1 MREHRTAAGLKG
13 RKAMDKNIEAL
24 MQKNARH
31 TARGAVASY
40 IPELAK
46 QDPSLLGLCLMD
58 IDGHARCFGD
68 YDSRF
73 TVQSIIKV
81 PVLLAALLDNSMEKL
96 FQKINISPT
105 ADGFNSIVSL
115 ETKSDKKPLNPF
127 INSGAIAALS
137 MVAGDTPAQ
146 KLERV
151 LSLFRRIAGNDG
163 LSVCQAV
170 YRSENE
176 TGHRNRALAYYM
188 KSTGILECDV
198 EPLLDAYF
206 RLCAVEADCRDIAAL
221 GCFLAR
227 NGVTIDGERL
237 ARRETCRIIKAVMA
251 TCGMYDGSGDFAAM
265 VGIPAKSGV
274 GGGILGVVP
283 GLCGIGVLGPALD
296 EHGNSLAG
304 VMLLHDLSEA
314 FNWSIY

>member
-1 MREHRTAAGLKG
+1 
-13 RKAMDKNIEAL
+13 MDKSSIEEL
-24 MQKNARH
+24 MRKNARH
-31 TARGAVASY
+31 TAQGAVASY
-40 IPELAK
+40 IPELKK

-58 IDGHARCFGD
+58 TDGQTLSFGD
-68 YDSRF
+68 DRSRF
-73 TVQSIIKV
+73 TVQSIVKV
-81 PVLLAALLDNSMEKL
+81 PVLLAALLDNSLERL

-137 MVAGDTPAQ
+137 MVAGERPED
-146 KLERV
+146 KFERV
-151 LSLFRRIAGNDG
+151 LALFRRIAQNPRIA
-163 LSVCQAV
+163 VNEAV
-170 YRSENE
+170 YRSEKE
-176 TGHRNRALAYYM
+176 TGDRNRALAYYM
-188 KSTGILECDV
+188 KSTGILECAV

-206 RLCAVEADCRDIAAL
+206 RLCSLEVDCHDIAHL

-227 NGVTIDGERL
+227 NGVTAGGERL
-237 ARRETCRIIKAVMA
+237 AEPGTCRLIKAVMA

-274 GGGILGVVP
+274 GGGIMGVVP
-283 GLCGIGVLGPALD
+283 GRCGVGVLGPALD

-304 VMLLHDLSEA
+304 IMLLHDLSEL
-314 FNWSIY
+314 FDWSIY